1 MRYFREPV
9 SYATMP
15 NRAAKSAE
23 TFLAPLQGSCHG
35 LTVTEGLIEVRK
47 DSLQAWAPPPG
58 ELAARLTE
66 GVRFYQTSI
75 FIPTDSSSHLP

>member
-35 LTVTEGLIEVRK
+35 SPVTEGFVKKMPKI
-47 DSLQAWAPPPG
+47 
-58 ELAARLTE
+58 
-66 GVRFYQTSI
+66 I
-75 FIPTDSSSHLP
+75 